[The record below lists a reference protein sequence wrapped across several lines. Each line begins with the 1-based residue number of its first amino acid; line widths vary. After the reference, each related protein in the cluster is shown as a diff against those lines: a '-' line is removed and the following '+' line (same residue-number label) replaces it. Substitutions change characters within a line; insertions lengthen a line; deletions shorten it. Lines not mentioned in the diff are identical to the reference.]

1 MRDFFDSSSLLAAM
15 IEDESGHEKA
25 LAALSSTRDGYAST
39 HSLAECF
46 AILTGGRIT
55 SRLTPAIAA
64 EMVDVNVAKRLTLV
78 SLTPAEIAAA
88 LKTAAAVGARGG
100 AIYDV
105 LLLAAARKCG
115 ADRIHTLNHR
125 HFAAFA
131 PDLRDRLH
139 EGHTSR

>member
-1 MRDFFDSSSLLAAM
+1 M

-46 AILTGGRIT
+46 ATLTGGRIT

-64 EMVDVNVAKRLTLV
+64 KMVEFNVAKRLTLV
-78 SLTPAEIAAA
+78 SLTQAEIAAA
-88 LKTAAAVGARGG
+88 LKTAASVGVRGG

-131 PDLRDRLH
+131 PDLRDRLYD
-139 EGHTSR
+139 GQTSR

>member
-15 IEDESGHEKA
+15 VEDESGHETA

-88 LKTAAAVGARGG
+88 LKTAASVGARGG

-105 LLLAAARKCG
+105 LLLATARKCG
-115 ADRIHTLNHR
+115 ADRIYTLNYR

-131 PDLRDRLH
+131 PDLRDRLYD
-139 EGHTSR
+139 GQTSR

>member
-1 MRDFFDSSSLLAAM
+1 MRKHWLRSPLPGMDMPRPIPWRNVLPP
-15 IEDESGHEKA
+15 
-25 LAALSSTRDGYAST
+25 
-39 HSLAECF
+39 
-46 AILTGGRIT
+46 TGGRIT

-64 EMVDVNVAKRLTLV
+64 KMVEFNVAKRLTLV
-78 SLTPAEIAAA
+78 SLTQAEIAAA
-88 LKTAAAVGARGG
+88 LKTAASVGVRGG

-131 PDLRDRLH
+131 PDLRDRLYD
-139 EGHTSR
+139 GQTSR

>member
-1 MRDFFDSSSLLAAM
+1 VRDFFDSSSLLAAM

-64 EMVDVNVAKRLTLV
+64 EMVEFNVAKRLTLV
-78 SLTPAEIAAA
+78 SLTQAEIAAA
-88 LKTAAAVGARGG
+88 LKTAASVGARGG

-105 LLLAAARKCG
+105 LLLGAARKCG

-131 PDLRDRLH
+131 PDLRDRLYD
-139 EGHTSR
+139 GQTSR

>member
-1 MRDFFDSSSLLAAM
+1 VRDFFDSSSLLAAM

-46 AILTGGRIT
+46 ATLTGGRIT
-55 SRLTPAIAA
+55 SRLNPAIAA
-64 EMVDVNVAKRLTLV
+64 EMVEFNVAKRLTLV
-78 SLTPAEIAAA
+78 SLTQAEIAAA
-88 LKTAAAVGARGG
+88 LKTAASVGARGG

-105 LLLAAARKCG
+105 FLLAAARKCG

-139 EGHTSR
+139 DGQTSR

>member
-25 LAALSSTRDGYAST
+25 LAALPSTRDGYAST

-46 AILTGGRIT
+46 ATLTGGRIT

-64 EMVDVNVAKRLTLV
+64 EMVEFNVAKRLTLV
-78 SLTPAEIAAA
+78 SLTQAEIAAA
-88 LKTAAAVGARGG
+88 LKTAASVGARGG

-105 LLLAAARKCG
+105 LLLGAARKCG

-131 PDLRDRLH
+131 PDLRDRLYD
-139 EGHTSR
+139 GQTSR

>member
-1 MRDFFDSSSLLAAM
+1 VRDFFDSSSLLAAM
-15 IEDESGHEKA
+15 IEDESGHAKA

-46 AILTGGRIT
+46 ATLTGGRIT

-64 EMVDVNVAKRLTLV
+64 EMVEVNVAKRLTLV
-78 SLTPAEIAAA
+78 SLTQAEIAAA
-88 LKTAAAVGARGG
+88 LKTSASVGAICG

-139 EGHTSR
+139 DGQTSR

>member
-1 MRDFFDSSSLLAAM
+1 VRDFFDSSSLLAAM

-46 AILTGGRIT
+46 ATLTGGRIT

-64 EMVDVNVAKRLTLV
+64 EMVECNVAKRLTLV
-78 SLTPAEIAAA
+78 SLTQAEIAAA
-88 LKTAAAVGARGG
+88 LKTAASVGARGG
-100 AIYDV
+100 AFYDV

-115 ADRIHTLNHR
+115 ADRIHTLNYR

-131 PDLRDRLH
+131 PDLRDGLH
-139 EGHTSR
+139 DGHNPR

>member
-1 MRDFFDSSSLLAAM
+1 M

-46 AILTGGRIT
+46 ATLTGGRIT

-64 EMVDVNVAKRLTLV
+64 EMVECNVAKRLTLV
-78 SLTPAEIAAA
+78 SLTQAEIAAA
-88 LKTAAAVGARGG
+88 LKTAASVGARGG

-115 ADRIHTLNHR
+115 ADRIHTLNYR

-131 PDLRDRLH
+131 PDLRVRLCD
-139 EGHTSR
+139 GHTSR

>member
-1 MRDFFDSSSLLAAM
+1 MKEFFDSSSLLAAM
-15 IEDESGHEKA
+15 IEDEPGHETA
-25 LAALSSTRDGYAST
+25 LAALASTRDGYAST

-46 AILTGGRIT
+46 ATLTGGRMT

-64 EMVDVNVAKRLTLV
+64 ELVEVNVAKRLTLV
-78 SLTPAEIAAA
+78 SLTQAEIAAA
-88 LKTAAAVGARGG
+88 LRTAASVGARGG

-105 LLLAAARKCG
+105 LLLAVARKCR

-131 PDLRDRLH
+131 PELRDRLID
-139 EGHTSR
+139 GHAPR

>member
-25 LAALSSTRDGYAST
+25 LAVLSSTRDGYAST

-46 AILTGGRIT
+46 ATLTGGRIT

-64 EMVDVNVAKRLTLV
+64 KMVEFNVAKRLTLV
-78 SLTPAEIAAA
+78 SLTQAEIAAA
-88 LKTAAAVGARGG
+88 LKTAASVGVRGG

-131 PDLRDRLH
+131 PDLRDRLYD
-139 EGHTSR
+139 GQTSR

>member
-1 MRDFFDSSSLLAAM
+1 VRDFFDSSSLLAAM

-46 AILTGGRIT
+46 ATLTGGRIT

-64 EMVDVNVAKRLTLV
+64 EMVECNVAKRLTLV
-78 SLTPAEIAAA
+78 SLTQAEIAAA
-88 LKTAAAVGARGG
+88 LKTAASLGARGG

-105 LLLAAARKCG
+105 LLLGAARKCG

-131 PDLRDRLH
+131 PDLRDRLYD
-139 EGHTSR
+139 GQTSR